1 MKLVYASRTGNVEKL
16 VNRLNADNVL
26 KITTGEETVD
36 EPVLLITYT
45 DGVGQ
50 LPAIVAAFVEK
61 NRPYV
66 KAAAVSGN
74 KERHPNTFGF
84 AANVL
89 KDTYQVPVLT
99 VFNKDG
105 DDETDAVI
113 RNALNA

>member
-16 VNRLNADNVL
+16 VNRLNADHVL

-50 LPAIVAAFVEK
+50 LPAIVAGFVEK
-61 NRPYV
+61 NRPYI
-66 KAAAVSGN
+66 KEAAVSGN
-74 KERHPNTFGF
+74 KERHLDTFGY

-89 KDTYQVPVLT
+89 KDTYHVPVLT

-105 DDETDAVI
+105 DDETVSVI
-113 RNALNA
+113 KSALSA